1 MAEERH
7 DTSPLDNTVNAAI
20 QTAKTA
26 KQAKQVADGIK
37 NAKNAAKGAQ
47 AAYSTAIAAGGSV
60 AGSTI
65 GTAIAGSSWN
75 GCWIFSDK

>member
-7 DTSPLDNTVNAAI
+7 DTSPLDNTANAAI

-37 NAKNAAKGAQ
+37 NAKMQQKVLRQLTLRQQRQ
-47 AAYSTAIAAGGSV
+47 AAV
-60 AGSTI
+60 
-65 GTAIAGSSWN
+65 WLEVPLEQQLQDLLERLLD
-75 GCWIFSDK
+75 F

>member
-37 NAKNAAKGAQ
+37 NAKMQQKVLRQLTLRQQRQEAVWLEVPLEQ
-47 AAYSTAIAAGGSV
+47 QLQDLLERLLD
-60 AGSTI
+60 
-65 GTAIAGSSWN
+65 
-75 GCWIFSDK
+75 F

>member
-7 DTSPLDNTVNAAI
+7 DTSPLDNTANAAI

-47 AAYSTAIAAGGSV
+47 AAYSTATGRRQCGWKYHWNSNCR
-60 AGSTI
+60 T
-65 GTAIAGSSWN
+65 SWN

>member
-7 DTSPLDNTVNAAI
+7 DTSPLDNTANAAI

-37 NAKNAAKGAQ
+37 KMQKC
-47 AAYSTAIAAGGSV
+47 SKRCPGSLLY
-60 AGSTI
+60 GNS
-65 GTAIAGSSWN
+65 GRRQCGWKYHWN
-75 GCWIFSDK
+75 SNCQDLLEQLLDF